1 MELKKELP
9 EIFEEFADAR
19 KNSFLA
25 IKELKEEGIP
35 VVGVFCTYLPREIPH
50 AMGASVVGL
59 CSVTDETI
67 PDAEKDL
74 PRNLCPLIKSSYGF
88 AKTDKCP
95 FFYFSDLIVGETTC
109 DGKKKMYEMLAEF
122 KPVHVIEL
130 PNCQTE
136 AGIGLY
142 RQELIRFKEVLEKK
156 FGTVITEDAIRCQI
170 HNRNQILAA
179 LNRLQYVMALDPA
192 PALGLDIVN
201 IVYGTG
207 FKMKIDTL
215 AEEVNAIT
223 DKIEAEYAQ
232 GRNIGKRARI
242 LVTGSPSGGA
252 ALKVVR
258 AIEDNGGVVVC
269 FENCS
274 GMKPLDPIDED
285 NPDVYDALARKYLN
299 IGCSCMS
306 PNPCGRRGGFGSAGM
321 PHLQC
326 GNLPGAQAGEG
337 EEGTSLYRCGDRLF
351 PGRRGPAEHKDG
363 CLHRDAIRNN
373 LSRFSCMLRSNRRFP
388 LPLPPVSFWL
398 TVRRCSCH
406 YGKPDRA
413 HGAPFSMQCSGRLM

>member
-19 KNSFLA
+19 KNSFIA

-306 PNPCGRRGGFGSAGM
+306 PNPRRMELLDRLIDDFHVDGVVDLV
-321 PHLQC
+321 LQAC
-326 GNLPGAQAGEG
+326 HTYNVE
-337 EEGTSLYRCGDRLF
+337 TSL
-351 PGRRGPAEHKDG
+351 
-363 CLHRDAIRNN
+363 
-373 LSRFSCMLRSNRRFP
+373 
-388 LPLPPVSFWL
+388 
-398 TVRRCSCH
+398 VRRLVKEKKGLPYTVVETDYSQADV
-406 YGKPDRA
+406 GQLNTRMA
-413 HGAPFSMQCSGRLM
+413 AFIEML

>member
-1 MELKKELP
+1 
-9 EIFEEFADAR
+9 
-19 KNSFLA
+19 
-25 IKELKEEGIP
+25 
-35 VVGVFCTYLPREIPH
+35 
-50 AMGASVVGL
+50 
-59 CSVTDETI
+59 
-67 PDAEKDL
+67 
-74 PRNLCPLIKSSYGF
+74 
-88 AKTDKCP
+88 
-95 FFYFSDLIVGETTC
+95 
-109 DGKKKMYEMLAEF
+109 MYEMLAEF

-142 RQELIRFKEVLEKK
+142 RQELIRFKEVLETK

-223 DKIEAEYAQ
+223 DKIEAEYAR

-306 PNPCGRRGGFGSAGM
+306 PNPRRMELLNRLIDDFHVDGVVDLV
-321 PHLQC
+321 LQAC
-326 GNLPGAQAGEG
+326 HTYNVE
-337 EEGTSLYRCGDRLF
+337 TSL
-351 PGRRGPAEHKDG
+351 
-363 CLHRDAIRNN
+363 
-373 LSRFSCMLRSNRRFP
+373 
-388 LPLPPVSFWL
+388 
-398 TVRRCSCH
+398 VRRLVKEKKGLPYTVVETDYSQADV
-406 YGKPDRA
+406 GQLNTRMA
-413 HGAPFSMQCSGRLM
+413 AFIEML

>member
-19 KNSFLA
+19 KNSFLT
-25 IKELKEEGIP
+25 IKELKEDGIP
-35 VVGVFCTYLPREIPH
+35 VVGVFCTYLPREIPN

-59 CSVTDETI
+59 CSVSDETI

-109 DGKKKMYEMLAEF
+109 DGKKKMYELLAEF

-130 PNCQTE
+130 PNCQTK
-136 AGIGLY
+136 AGVSLY
-142 RQELIRFKEVLEKK
+142 RNELIKFKEKLEET
-156 FGTVITEDAIRCQI
+156 FGTVITEEAVRKQI
-170 HNRNQILAA
+170 HTRNQINQA
-179 LNRLQYVMALDPA
+179 LHRLQYVMASNPA

-215 AEEVNAIT
+215 ADEINTIT
-223 DKIEAEYAQ
+223 DKIEDEYAQ
-232 GRNIGKRARI
+232 GKNVGKRPRI
-242 LVTGSPSGGA
+242 LLTGSPSGGA
-252 ALKVVR
+252 ALKIVR

-274 GMKPLDPIDED
+274 GMKPLEAVDE
-285 NPDVYDALARKYLN
+285 NTPDVYDALARKYLN
-299 IGCSCMS
+299 IGCSCMT
-306 PNPCGRRGGFGSAGM
+306 PNPSRMELLDKLIDDFQVDGVVDLV
-321 PHLQC
+321 LQAC
-326 GNLPGAQAGEG
+326 HTYNVETAM
-337 EEGTSLYRCGDRLF
+337 
-351 PGRRGPAEHKDG
+351 
-363 CLHRDAIRNN
+363 IRK
-373 LSRFSCMLRSNRRFP
+373 LVKEKKGIP
-388 LPLPPVSFWL
+388 Y
-398 TVRRCSCH
+398 TVVETDYSQSDLGQLNTRM
-406 YGKPDRA
+406 A
-413 HGAPFSMQCSGRLM
+413 AFLELL

>member
-35 VVGVFCTYLPREIPH
+35 VVGVFCTYLPREIPN

-142 RQELIRFKEVLEKK
+142 RRELIRFKEVLEKK
-156 FGTVITEDAIRCQI
+156 FGTVITEDAIRRQI
-170 HNRNQILAA
+170 HNRNRILTA
-179 LNRLQYVMALDPA
+179 LNRLQYVMAQDPA

-215 AEEVNAIT
+215 AEEVDAIT
-223 DKIEAEYAQ
+223 DKIESEYAQ
-232 GRNIGKRARI
+232 GKNIGKRARI

-306 PNPCGRRGGFGSAGM
+306 PNPRR
-321 PHLQC
+321 LE
-326 GNLPGAQAGEG
+326 L
-337 EEGTSLYRCGDRLF
+337 LDRLIDDF
-351 PGRRGPAEHKDG
+351 HVDG
-363 CLHRDAIRNN
+363 VVDLVLQACHTYNVETAL
-373 LSRFSCMLRSNRRFP
+373 
-388 LPLPPVSFWL
+388 
-398 TVRRCSCH
+398 VRRLVKEKKGIPYTVVETDYSQADV
-406 YGKPDRA
+406 GQLNTRMA
-413 HGAPFSMQCSGRLM
+413 AFIEML